1 MHAKACEDEEDKCII
16 HAVPEAERAL
26 DLHALLKS
34 WYKRWTTG
42 AHAGA
47 VPMAVPHTPA
57 ECGRVV
63 SR

>member
-1 MHAKACEDEEDKCII
+1 MYAKACEEEEDKCII

-42 AHAGA
+42 A

-57 ECGRVV
+57 DV
-63 SR
+63 